1 MALDALLAALARD
14 AEAEAVALIAEARV
28 RAAARIAAAE
38 AEAARRRDAAHGAT
52 ERDRRAALARDLA
65 VAERESAARLLEAR
79 AATLAELLDEA
90 RAELAAL
97 PAPRWTD
104 RLPPLVEAALGC
116 LPDDPL
122 LEVPTAAGAPARSA
136 AGARARVEP
145 KADAPAGLFGRDAR
159 GTVEVDLTLPGLL
172 DQRREELAAR
182 LAARVEAGA

>member
-1 MALDALLAALARD
+1 MSARSC
-14 AEAEAVALIAEARV
+14 IRP
-28 RAAARIAAAE
+28 
-38 AEAARRRDAAHGAT
+38 
-52 ERDRRAALARDLA
+52 
-65 VAERESAARLLEAR
+65 AARLFLIRARLESTR
-79 AATLAELLDEA
+79 VGS
-90 RAELAAL
+90 
-97 PAPRWTD
+97 
-104 RLPPLVEAALGC
+104 PPKAVVIREGQE
-116 LPDDPL
+116 